1 MRLRCVGRFFNAL
14 PLQITRPKK
23 TNCDP
28 DDSSSREYRVRE
40 RRERR
45 ERERDP
51 SVRNTTT
58 ATPEN
63 LSGGFSLKLFR
74 LFSVEEEEIQKKYV

>member
-1 MRLRCVGRFFNAL
+1 
-14 PLQITRPKK
+14 
-23 TNCDP
+23 
-28 DDSSSREYRVRE
+28 VRE